1 VGRKKKRESK
11 MREIILLLALGL
23 CSGMAHGQ
31 FMQIIMNV
39 EKKVGLE
46 QINTFM
52 EDIPT
57 GPLKIEQMAGTGTLS
72 AFGMFAITAQ
82 ENIIVIVRLEAPAM
96 LLDGQNNA
104 MPFDLTMAWQN
115 DGTPS
120 EATAKPAKDNK
131 SVFPLSNSGLLIE
144 NMKGAPSI
152 LHAYLFL
159 KGTAIIPKTPTSRYE
174 GTVHLI
180 VEYE

>member
-1 VGRKKKRESK
+1 
-11 MREIILLLALGL
+11 
-23 CSGMAHGQ
+23 
-31 FMQIIMNV
+31 
-39 EKKVGLE
+39 
-46 QINTFM
+46 
-52 EDIPT
+52 
-57 GPLKIEQMAGTGTLS
+57 LKIELLAGKGTLFAS
-72 AFGMFAITAQ
+72 AMFSITAG
-82 ENIIVIVRLEAPAM
+82 ENITVMVRLEGPDM
-96 LLDGQNNA
+96 LLDGQNNT

-115 DGTPS
+115 DGTQN
-120 EATAKPAKDNK
+120 EATANPAKDNK